1 MKMKTIFIIPLARWS
16 LGLGRARRG
25 VALLAWLTVGAPAL
39 AQEAGE
45 GPPPSVAPTSVPE
58 SAPPAAPSIVPPKLV
73 TFVEATYPAE
83 AEKARQEAT
92 VRLKLTLDAQG
103 TVTEAEVLEPQG
115 HGFDEAAREAALRFR
130 FEPAQRDG
138 VAVPSR
144 IAYSYE
150 FRLPAEAPVPAP
162 AEPPVVATAP
172 VAPVEAPA
180 PVDTEPRQPAADASM
195 EAIDVT
201 VAGESAAERRRR
213 SAEAVKV
220 IETESLQRE
229 AVDMGQALSRTEG
242 VGVRRAGGLGSRAR
256 FSLAGLADDQVRFFI
271 DGVPLELAGFGPDFA
286 NVPVNL
292 VQRLELYQ
300 GVVPV
305 RFGADAL
312 GGAVQ
317 IVTPENVEGSRASA
331 SYEIGSFET
340 HRVTASAQHVS
351 GATGLLLRASG
362 FFDSS
367 PNNYAVDV
375 KVGDASGRVLETRL
389 PRFHDA
395 FRAGGGGLE
404 VGFVNRPWARRLL
417 LRAYASTSSQEIQHD
432 TTMKTAYGEVDSA
445 NSSGGATL
453 RFEQTYASGI
463 VVDAV
468 GGYVFRR
475 ARLTDLGTCAYD
487 WFGKCV
493 ADLPQPGELEDR
505 AIDRHVSQ
513 HTGFARLNLGWSLA
527 PQQMLRLTVAPTFV
541 SRDGEDRALT
551 ALSKVDPLT
560 ARRSLYSQVVGLEH
574 ELDALDERLENIVF
588 AKSYTQLARADRL
601 LPDNTFAPA
610 DRDTFTFGVGDSLR
624 YRLSSQLTAKAAYE
638 WATRLPRPDE
648 IFGDGILIDTN
659 LDLKPETSHNLNLEL
674 ALDTRETA
682 RGAFRGSVMGFAR
695 FTDQLIIPLGRE
707 GYFTYQNVF
716 AARSLGAMG
725 AVGWT
730 SPAQLLS
737 LDGNVTWQDI
747 RNASGEGA
755 FGTFDGQRIPN
766 RPALLANGSAR
777 LQWSGLASSRDE
789 LSLTWNTRYIHA
801 FYRGWEKLG
810 AQGSK
815 QNIEAQLLHSLALTY
830 VTRPARA
837 TLSWT
842 VDVQNLTDATAM
854 DFMGVQRPGR
864 SVSAKVVAEL

>member
-1 MKMKTIFIIPLARWS
+1 M
-16 LGLGRARRG
+16 
-25 VALLAWLTVGAPAL
+25 ALFAWLSSAAPAL
-39 AQEAGE
+39 AQ
-45 GPPPSVAPTSVPE
+45 VAPASPVIE
-58 SAPPAAPSIVPPKLV
+58 SHAAPSIVPPTLV
-73 TFVEATYPAE
+73 TFAE
-83 AEKARQEAT
+83 AAYPPEAEQARLETT

-103 TVTEAEVLEPQG
+103 AVTEAQVIEPRG

-130 FEPAQRDG
+130 FAPAMRDG
-138 VAVPSR
+138 IAVPSR

-150 FRLPAEAPVPAP
+150 FRLPADPSSSPAKPSPSGGARTPSPADPSPSP
-162 AEPPVVATAP
+162 AEPSPSATAPTPSPAAP
-172 VAPVEAPA
+172 VAPLVEAPLA
-180 PVDTEPRQPAADASM
+180 TGQQPAVDVSM
-195 EAIDVT
+195 DAIDVT
-201 VAGESAAERRRR
+201 VEGESAAERKRR

-220 IETESLQRE
+220 IETENLQRE
-229 AVDMGQALSRTEG
+229 AVDMGQALARAEG

-256 FSLAGLADDQVRFFI
+256 VSLAGLADDQVRFFI

-317 IVTPENVEGSRASA
+317 IVTPENVEGTKASA
-331 SYEIGSFET
+331 SYEMGSFET

-351 GATGLLLRASG
+351 GSTGLLLRASG

-367 PNNYAVDV
+367 PNDYAVDV
-375 KVGDASGRVLETRL
+375 KVGDPSGRVIEERL
-389 PRFHDA
+389 PRFHDG
-395 FRAGGGGLE
+395 FRAGGGGVE
-404 VGFVNRPWARRLL
+404 VGFVNRPWARRLI
-417 LRAYASTSSQEIQHD
+417 LRAYASTSTKEIQHD
-432 TTMKTAYGEVDSA
+432 TTMKTAYGEVDSG

-453 RFEQTYASGI
+453 RFEQTYATGI
-463 VVDAV
+463 LVDAV

-487 WFGKCV
+487 WFGQCV
-493 ADLPQPGELEDR
+493 AELPQPGELEDR
-505 AIDRHVSQ
+505 AINRRVGQ

-527 PQQMLRLTVAPTFV
+527 PGQMLRVTAAPTFV

-551 ALSKVDPLT
+551 ALGKVDPLT
-560 ARRSLYSQVVGLEH
+560 ARRNLYSQVVGLEH
-574 ELDALDERLENIVF
+574 ELDALDERLENIAF

-610 DRDTFTFGVGDSLR
+610 NRDTFTFGVGDALR

-659 LDLKPETSHNLNLEL
+659 LDLKPETSHNFNLEL

-682 RGAFRGSVMGFAR
+682 CGFFRGSVMGFAR

-730 SPAQLLS
+730 SPEQFLS

-747 RNASGEGA
+747 RNASSEGA

-777 LQWSGLASSRDE
+777 FQLSGVASSRDE
-789 LSLTWNTRYIHA
+789 LSLTWHTRYIHS

-810 AQGSK
+810 TQGSK

-830 VTRPARA
+830 VTRTARA